1 MANAENIFANVQ
13 SNAGDNKRS
22 FQWYQRQVQNLRRA
36 GQLRSP
42 NQLMQTGQE
51 NFVNRITPGEMY
63 LFYYDPKHKDKL
75 PYYDTLPLVLPFKR
89 VSGGM
94 FGRKGSGFLG
104 INLHYLPYMLR
115 YKVLGELSKYATD
128 DRMDERTR
136 IKFSYQTLSSVA
148 QLKPAQACV
157 KHYLADHVRSRFLR
171 INITDWITAS
181 QLPIEQFVGSNKQ
194 SIWRDTRKRY

>member
-13 SNAGDNKRS
+13 ANAGDNKRS
-22 FQWYQRQVQNLRRA
+22 FQWYQKQVQNLRRA
-36 GQLRSP
+36 GQMRST
-42 NQLMQTGQE
+42 NQIMQSGQA
-51 NFVNRITPGEMY
+51 NFVNRINPGEMY
-63 LFYYDPKHKDKL
+63 LFQYDPKHKDKL
-75 PYYDTLPLVLPFKR
+75 PYYDTLPLVLPFR
-89 VSGGM
+89 RISGGM
-94 FGRKGSGFLG
+94 FGRKSSGFLG

-128 DRMDERTR
+128 DRMDERTK

-148 QLKPAQACV
+148 LLKPAQACV
-157 KHYLADHVRSRFLR
+157 KHYLADHVQSRFLK
-171 INITDWITAS
+171 INISDWVTAS